1 MQSGLSISDV
11 QASFTI
17 FAKLISFRM
26 KKFFK
31 SKVYYFLLGML
42 IMLVL
47 DMIFHFNNSVE
58 RKIDREL
65 NKAQKK
71 IENAL
76 K

>member
-1 MQSGLSISDV
+1 
-11 QASFTI
+11 
-17 FAKLISFRM
+17 M

-42 IMLVL
+42 IMLIL

-58 RKIDREL
+58 
-65 NKAQKK
+65 KK
-71 IENAL
+71 INHEINKTQRKVENFFVSG